1 MSTPSFFYCFLLVCF
16 GVEMAQRTNE
26 KRNSS
31 LPPIS
36 WRAILHDYQLSLE
49 AYNRSPKTLSWYL
62 AILNRFFGFLE
73 SNNLLKPI
81 PQLARGELTEYTHYL
96 KNSKRWPNREHN
108 GKDLGR
114 LSESAVQGH
123 VRAVK
128 AFWGWLTREEYIE
141 KNVLSKYPLPAVSK
155 YIIPTLSIEQ
165 FDRLL
170 AVIDKNT
177 ALGAKY
183 YCILLLL
190 LDTGMRISELVNIK
204 MSGMD
209 FGNGWVTVLG
219 KGRKQRICPFDR
231 FAKKALVRYIK
242 NFRNRLSDLDSVYL
256 FPAADGDHI
265 SINGVQQYMRRLA
278 KQVGIDRL
286 RVYPHIFR
294 HTFATRAF
302 ENEANVYAVKE
313 ILGHSCLQTTQKYTH
328 PQPSDLKK
336 QHNRFS
342 PVAKQMG
349 NKS

>member
-1 MSTPSFFYCFLLVCF
+1 MLLACLF

-81 PQLARGELTEYTHYL
+81 PQLGRGELTEYTHYM

-123 VRAVK
+123 VRAIK

-170 AVIDKNT
+170 SVIDKNT

-204 MSGMD
+204 LSDMD

-231 FAKKALVRYIK
+231 
-242 NFRNRLSDLDSVYL
+242 
-256 FPAADGDHI
+256 
-265 SINGVQQYMRRLA
+265 
-278 KQVGIDRL
+278 L

-302 ENEANVYAVKE
+302 QNEANVYAVKE
-313 ILGHSCLQTTQKYTH
+313 IMGHKSLQTTLKYTH
-328 PQPSDLKK
+328 PQPEDLKK
-336 QHNRFS
+336 QHNKFS